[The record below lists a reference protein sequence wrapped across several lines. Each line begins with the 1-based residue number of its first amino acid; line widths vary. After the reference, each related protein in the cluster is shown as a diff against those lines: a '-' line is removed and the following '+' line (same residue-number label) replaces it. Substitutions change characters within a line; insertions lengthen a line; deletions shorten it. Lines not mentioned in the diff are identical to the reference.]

1 MLTDPIIRVFRATV
15 KAGKEA
21 AFGEFFLQKALPLVK
36 RQDGLVSVQVGLP
49 TSEHPQDF
57 LMVTTWR
64 DLESLKKFAGE
75 RWDHAAIDPEE
86 RPLLSQT
93 SVFHYRDA
101 GV

>member
-1 MLTDPIIRVFRATV
+1 
-15 KAGKEA
+15 
-21 AFGEFFLQKALPLVK
+21 
-36 RQDGLVSVQVGLP
+36 
-49 TSEHPQDF
+49 
-57 LMVTTWR
+57 MVTTWR